1 MKIIAPY
8 GLALRILRGSQEAEE
23 RRILEQK
30 GIHLSVLPQVKR
42 RFCAMWKGQAWSGES
57 GSRWKTVVQ
66 RCWKEFTSMGIGMGR
81 KSLRY
86 VLLLGISFVWDTGG

>member
-30 GIHLSVLPQVKR
+30 GIHLSLLPQVKR
-42 RFCAMWKGQAWSGES
+42 RFCAMWKGQ
-57 GSRWKTVVQ
+57 V
-66 RCWKEFTSMGIGMGR
+66 
-81 KSLRY
+81 
-86 VLLLGISFVWDTGG
+86 